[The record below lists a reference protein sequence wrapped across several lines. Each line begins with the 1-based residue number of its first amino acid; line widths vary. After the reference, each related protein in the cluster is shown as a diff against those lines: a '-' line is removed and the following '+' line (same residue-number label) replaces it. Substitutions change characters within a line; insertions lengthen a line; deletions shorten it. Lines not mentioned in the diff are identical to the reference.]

1 MSRTLPLF
9 PLEAILY
16 PGVLMPLR
24 IFQPRYLQ
32 LLEELQSGPGREFGI
47 IGLRSGSSS
56 EVISR
61 PDLYDVGCVATLHRV
76 RESGDDA
83 YDVTILGHDRFR
95 LLDLVDEGKPY
106 VCGRIE
112 PFADRPSESEDAE
125 ALASENLVLFAKYV
139 RGVAS
144 IRGRTS
150 IEVTEANLPAD
161 PPALSW
167 LMASAARLP
176 RPEKQQILET
186 DTDVQRLRLQRVL
199 LTRELALIDR
209 LGSLPAGPED
219 LPQESGRN

>member
-61 PDLYDVGCVATLHRV
+61 PDLYDVGCGATLHRV
-76 RESGDDA
+76 RESGDNA

-95 LLDLVDEGKPY
+95 LLNFVDEGKPY

-139 RGVAS
+139 RSVAS

-167 LMASAARLP
+167 LMASATHLP

-209 LGSLPAGPED
+209 LGALPTGPED